1 MGEVIAFIVGAV
13 FGVLSTCLIAA
24 GRRGDDIQN
33 MSIKQRN
40 VSEYPEYE
48 YEIRS
53 GADGQ
58 GDRSGSRR
66 NKSEE

>member
-33 MSIKQRN
+33 MSTKQRN

-48 YEIRS
+48 YEMRS
-53 GADGQ
+53 DADGQ
-58 GDRSGSRR
+58 HRR
-66 NKSEE
+66 EDSK

>member
-1 MGEVIAFIVGAV
+1 MAEIIVSFLVG
-13 FGVLSTCLIAA
+13 GVVGCLATCLIAA
-24 GRRGDDIQN
+24 GRRSDDIQN

-53 GADGQ
+53 DADGQ
-58 GDRSGSRR
+58 HRR
-66 NKSEE
+66 EDNE

>member
-1 MGEVIAFIVGAV
+1 MAEIIVSFLVGGVIGCLA
-13 FGVLSTCLIAA
+13 TCLIAA

-53 GADGQ
+53 DADDRGAT
-58 GDRSGSRR
+58 
-66 NKSEE
+66 EENT